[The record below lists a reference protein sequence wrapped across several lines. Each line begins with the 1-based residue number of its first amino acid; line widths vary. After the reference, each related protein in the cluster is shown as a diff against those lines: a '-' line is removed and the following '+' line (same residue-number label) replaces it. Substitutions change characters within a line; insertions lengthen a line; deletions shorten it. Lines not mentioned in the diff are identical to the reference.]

1 MSLRSDLEIL
11 LKAHR
16 AGNGSNTPEF
26 ILAMF
31 LTECLAAFDKA
42 VSGRRDKWGV
52 ISPQTK
58 IRRKPGA

>member
-11 LKAHR
+11 LKTHK
-16 AGNGSNTPEF
+16 AGGNSTTPEF

-42 VSGRRDKWGV
+42 VAGRDKWGT

-58 IRRKPGA
+58 IMRKLGA